1 MTWQGNWVDLVIL
14 IFLLIYLWDNWHKGI
29 FLVVAEMAAVVA
41 GFLAGV
47 RLYQW
52 PAQILETNFK
62 IQVPLGKLLSFL
74 GVTFLVEQV
83 VGSWLAGLGRRIPR
97 KYFPAWWQGVLTLP
111 VSGLSGLVI
120 AGVIVVAVMGL
131 PVKASVK
138 RDIRQSEIGGFL
150 LRQAGIWERRLGGM
164 LGEDVFEGLTFMT
177 VRPEVRTRINLPIER
192 QEFRVDEAGEAEM
205 FNLVN
210 QERVKAGR
218 PPLSWRVELV
228 PVARAHAQDMLRRGY
243 FGHYS
248 PEGKDV
254 GDRLN
259 GAGVTYVVAGE
270 NLALAPT
277 VRMAHDGLMG
287 SEGHRRNILGE
298 EFGRGGMGVIDGGIY
313 GKIIVQ
319 IFTD

>member
-1 MTWQGNWVDLVIL
+1 MNWQGNWVDLAIL
-14 IFLLIYLWDNWHKGI
+14 IFLVIYLWDNWHKGI
-29 FLVVAEMAAVVA
+29 FLVLAEMAAVIA
-41 GFLAGV
+41 GFLVGV

-52 PAQILETNFK
+52 PARILETNFK
-62 IQVPLGKLLSFL
+62 IQASLGKLLSFL
-74 GVTFLVEQV
+74 VVTLLVEQV
-83 VGSWLAGLGRRIPR
+83 AGSWLAGLGRRIPR

-111 VSGLSGLVI
+111 LSGLSGLVI

-131 PVKASVK
+131 PVRSSVK
-138 RDIRQSEIGGFL
+138 RDIRQSEIGGWL
-150 LRQAGIWERRLGGM
+150 LRQAGAW
-164 LGEDVFEGLTFMT
+164 EGLTFMT
-177 VRPEVRTRINLPIER
+177 VRPEARTGISLPIEKTD
-192 QEFRVDEAGEAEM
+192 FRVDEAGEAEM

-210 QERVKAGR
+210 QERAKAGR
-218 PPLSWRVELV
+218 SPLAWRTELV
-228 PVARAHAQDMLRRGY
+228 PVARAHAEDMLRRGY

-259 GAGVTYVVAGE
+259 GAGVTYVAAGE

-277 VRMAHDGLMG
+277 VRTAHDGLMG

-298 EFGRGGMGVIDGGIY
+298 EFGRAGIGVIDGGIY
-313 GKIIVQ
+313 GKMIVQ